1 MKYFKDVFAD
11 EDDSFAEEVEKAIDG
26 AIDLVTIILVLVI
39 ICFFMTLWWV
49 SALRKKEASQ
59 QQFVAAA
66 TVDAASVELTGA
78 REVQVVTGTKLEYGH
93 PV

>member
-1 MKYFKDVFAD
+1 
-11 EDDSFAEEVEKAIDG
+11 
-26 AIDLVTIILVLVI
+26 
-39 ICFFMTLWWV
+39 MTLWWV
-49 SALRKKEASQ
+49 FEIRKKEASQ